1 MLILG
6 FNGGVD
12 LIDEMPSTPYKNNF
26 HDSSAA
32 LIEDGKIVFAIE
44 EERLNMIKHSTKFP
58 ILSIKSCLSSKGICL
73 KDLDAITYY
82 GQSLTEWLRLRIVEN
97 PSLGL
102 IADQAPFMKGMF
114 EKTFGESVS
123 LSKFH
128 FILHHLA
135 HAMSAYCLSGFENSL
150 CLTIDGMG
158 DGSAGKVYDI
168 KRSKIKELCDIP
180 IMDSMGSYYLNVI
193 GFLGYGLFD
202 EYKVMGLAPYGNPG
216 KFRKIFTSFY
226 KLYSKG
232 EFEIID
238 SDKIFKKLCLAGGVA
253 HNCTVNGKIL
263 QSGLFKNI
271 FIQPAAH
278 DAGCAIGSAL
288 YYHHKYGQNT
298 SKTKLKHVYLGTDIG
313 ENEDVAVQLEK
324 WDKFLLFRRSPD
336 VIRETASLLAN
347 GKVIGWVQG
356 KSEFGPRALGNR
368 SILADP
374 RPERNKERI
383 NQLIKKREGYR
394 PFAPSILEEVAEK
407 YFTVDMTNE
416 TTKHQMGYMLYV
428 LSVKKRYRKVLGAI
442 THVDGTARIQT
453 VSKET
458 NEKYWK
464 LIEAFGKETG
474 IPIVLNTSFNNNAEP
489 IVDSTEDAIVC
500 FLTTGLDYLVAN
512 DYIVQKKKISL
523 VQNLSMVISLP
534 RYVVLHE
541 TVSVNKGGRMYED
554 HHLSV
559 TYDRDAS
566 YKLSTDIASVIKEA
580 NTSKT
585 IGNILDSLGIK
596 SLEKRKEV
604 FGKLFELW
612 SNRLIILSA
621 S

>member
-44 EERLNMIKHSTKFP
+44 EERLNRIKHSTKFP

-238 SDKIFKKLCLAGGVA
+238 SDKIFKKLFEVAAPRRKGEPFSQDNKDIAASLQESLETLIFHVLKHYRRVTKHENLCLAGGVA

-383 NQLIKKREGYR
+383 NQLLKKREGYR
-394 PFAPSILEEVAEK
+394 PFAQSILEEVAEK

-500 FLTTGLDYLVAN
+500 FLTTGL
-512 DYIVQKKKISL
+512 
-523 VQNLSMVISLP
+523 
-534 RYVVLHE
+534 
-541 TVSVNKGGRMYED
+541 
-554 HHLSV
+554 
-559 TYDRDAS
+559 
-566 YKLSTDIASVIKEA
+566 
-580 NTSKT
+580 
-585 IGNILDSLGIK
+585 
-596 SLEKRKEV
+596 
-604 FGKLFELW
+604 
-612 SNRLIILSA
+612 
-621 S
+621 